1 MHMSNRSLV
10 ALIAASLSIAVA
22 CSPKGDSA
30 VGVSVE
36 AGSPVATSWA
46 LSDVNPTSPTFEQ
59 VVSPADLI
67 GQVSVWYFGHS
78 T

>member
-1 MHMSNRSLV
+1 MSNRSLV
-10 ALIAASLSIAVA
+10 MLAAASLSVAVA

-30 VGVSVE
+30 GRFGVE
-36 AGSPVATSWA
+36 AGEPVATSWA
-46 LSDVNPTSPTFEQ
+46 LPDVNPTSPTFEQ